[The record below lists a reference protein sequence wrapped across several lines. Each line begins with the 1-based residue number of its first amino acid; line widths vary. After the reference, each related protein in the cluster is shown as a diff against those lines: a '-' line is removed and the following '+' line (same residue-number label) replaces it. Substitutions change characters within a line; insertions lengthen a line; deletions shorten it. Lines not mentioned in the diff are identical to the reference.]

1 MQFTNWGNCS
11 SEIVKNHPYSIIQ
24 GSKNGPKLFNLY
36 VNEISKITSLV
47 SVLYADDSTFLYS
60 CKSPDLLC
68 KVINEELDTIRD
80 YFNSNGLS
88 ISISKTTY
96 MIFTPNNKSKISLN
110 IKLGSEVLKEND
122 EITLLGCI
130 IDNKLRFSSHFHK
143 VYSKMKKGLNG
154 LIMVKNQLTY
164 RAKLN
169 VYHGL
174 IHSHLS
180 YCSLIWISSIS
191 KKELRMLSILQK
203 KALRII
209 FSAKYNAHTD
219 PLFERS
225 RITKVENTFE
235 KESLLMTYKFQN
247 NCLPTSIQK
256 LFENSLYDKDRI
268 TRYLSSCVLRPK
280 RELKNGLLMYDII
293 DHWNRIGESSRNE
306 KTFRGFKRNV
316 TAKLNNFIP
325 CNKLDCYSCK

>member
-1 MQFTNWGNCS
+1 
-11 SEIVKNHPYSIIQ
+11 
-24 GSKNGPKLFNLY
+24 
-36 VNEISKITSLV
+36 
-47 SVLYADDSTFLYS
+47 
-60 CKSPDLLC
+60 
-68 KVINEELDTIRD
+68 
-80 YFNSNGLS
+80 
-88 ISISKTTY
+88 
-96 MIFTPNNKSKISLN
+96 
-110 IKLGSEVLKEND
+110 
-122 EITLLGCI
+122 
-130 IDNKLRFSSHFHK
+130 
-143 VYSKMKKGLNG
+143 MKKGLNC

-225 RITKVENTFE
+225 RITKVENIFE

-256 LFENSLYDKDRI
+256 LFDNSLYDKDRI